1 MARQKPPSKAGAFW
15 RAINVREDLA
25 HGSAQ
30 GFVLKCCAAAQR
42 EELCPLAGQ
51 ASLWRAK
58 RGNRVVKLECRFCC
72 FDKNQQDISKIKE

>member
-30 GFVLKCCAAAQR
+30 GFVLER
-42 EELCPLAGQ
+42 SEELCPLAGQ
-51 ASLWRAK
+51 ASLWRAEK
-58 RGNRVVKLECRFCC
+58 ETV
-72 FDKNQQDISKIKE
+72 QQKVFSADPAEVDTILQRQKY

>member
-51 ASLWRAK
+51 ASLWREAAAEPVLYGTTVSLL
-58 RGNRVVKLECRFCC
+58 RGTP
-72 FDKNQQDISKIKE
+72 